1 MNAIGASI
9 SACAADVHPAHKASE
24 AATTHLP
31 VIVAMAVRNDPSALC
46 LRYSRRRTLMFA
58 GA

>member
-1 MNAIGASI
+1 VHRAS
-9 SACAADVHPAHKASE
+9 D
-24 AATTHLP
+24 AATTHLA
-31 VIVAMAVRNDPSALC
+31 VIVAMSVRNDPSALC